1 MPTVTS
7 SPATGV
13 QIKSILV
20 ATDFS
25 PASEKPLRHA
35 VAIARYFNANFFLMH
50 VVSSLGFT
58 LAGPDTTAA
67 AVELAWRDARQVERG
82 LVASGEL
89 AGLCHKV
96 LVCDGTIWTELERVI
111 EQERIDMVVIGTHS
125 RKGLVRLVLG
135 SVAEQI
141 FRHASCLVLTVGP
154 NSPADAE
161 IETAGAARPLLF
173 PTDFQEGSNSALPY
187 AIALACQRRTKLV
200 LLHMLLPRQQLS
212 AGRWHTPRNVEP
224 MREEIQSVSRRRLQE
239 LMDRTAAC
247 GVECEVITE
256 FGEPVAGILRAAEV
270 LHAEAIIIGLNRRSH
285 VDMISHLPWSTA
297 YETVCRAGC
306 PVLTV
311 RG

>member
-1 MPTVTS
+1 MPAVT
-7 SPATGV
+7 PFTAAGI

-35 VAIARYFNANFFLMH
+35 VAIARHYGANIFLVH

-58 LAGPDTTAA
+58 LAGPDVVAA
-67 AVELAWRDARQVERG
+67 ASELALRDARQVEHK

-89 AGLCHKV
+89 ADLCHKV
-96 LVCDGTIWTELERVI
+96 IVRDGDIWTELEEVI

-125 RKGLVRLVLG
+125 RKGLVKLVLG

-161 IETAGAARPLLF
+161 METTEEVRPLLF
-173 PTDFQEGSNSALPY
+173 ATDFGQASRKALPY
-187 AIALACQRRTKLV
+187 AISFAVQRRTRLV
-200 LLHMLLPRQQLS
+200 LLHMLSPAPRAEGNLWYTPSDVEQMQRDEQS
-212 AGRWHTPRNVEP
+212 ATLWRLRELVGHAAASEVE
-224 MREEIQSVSRRRLQE
+224 SVF
-239 LMDRTAAC
+239 MA
-247 GVECEVITE
+247 E
-256 FGEPVAGILRAAEV
+256 FGEPAEGILQAAEV
-270 LHAEAIIIGLNRRSH
+270 LHAEAIIMGLNRRAH
-285 VDMISHLPWSTA
+285 IEIMSHLPWSTA
-297 YETVCRAGC
+297 YEVVGRALC

-311 RG
+311 RS